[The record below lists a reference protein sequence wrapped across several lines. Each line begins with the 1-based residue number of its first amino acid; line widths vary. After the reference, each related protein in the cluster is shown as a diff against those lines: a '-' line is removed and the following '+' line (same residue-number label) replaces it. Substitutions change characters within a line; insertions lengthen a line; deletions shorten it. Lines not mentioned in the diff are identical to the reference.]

1 MDVNERF
8 TLMLGS
14 SHFFSKTID
23 FNSLCLYVKI
33 EFILDFFFKLMLE
46 RIDPIFNIFKYII
59 ISYQGTRFSFI

>member
-23 FNSLCLYVKI
+23 SSSLCLYVKT
-33 EFILDFFFKLMLE
+33 EFILDFFFK
-46 RIDPIFNIFKYII
+46 
-59 ISYQGTRFSFI
+59 ISVGENWPNFQYF